1 MKVDI
6 NLPNSDEYS
15 TEQLEA
21 MSNSACDHLEEIYNS
36 NAYPKLVV
44 ERSWSN
50 HNPVISGELARPDTI
65 RWYLIREIS
74 RLLSMGAKIS
84 VERSREPTDLNNP
97 SLLKI
102 LDEKSWDITKKKLF
116 LFSPER
122 MDLSIQRI
130 SHYTGTPAADF
141 QRYVLLT
148 NYDMHMQSFLE
159 KFPNC
164 VQPNR
169 KVQMPAYHHKV
180 GDNEGVSIIN
190 IGVGPSNAKTITDHL
205 SVLRPDAMIMVGHC
219 GGIRNH
225 QKIGDFVLASG
236 YMRDD
241 HVLDEALPLSVPIVP
256 SELINKS
263 LEKALDKFELTYR
276 YGNVFTTADRNW
288 ELAIEKTLPKL
299 NLSRSMAIDMESAT
313 VATNGFRYRIQ
324 NATLLC
330 VSDRPLHGEP
340 KLPQAAQ
347 DFYRQTQRKH
357 IDIVLTAIDD
367 IRRHYPDGLP
377 NGSLR
382 SFDEPLMGGAG

>member
-1 MKVDI
+1 M
-6 NLPNSDEYS
+6 SDK
-15 TEQLEA
+15 
-21 MSNSACDHLEEIYNS
+21 ACDYLEEIYSSNS
-36 NAYPKLVV
+36 YPKLTV
-44 ERSWSN
+44 ERSWSR
-50 HNPVISGELARPDTI
+50 HNSVISGELARPETI
-65 RWYLIREIS
+65 RWYLKREIS
-74 RLLSMGAKIS
+74 RLLAMGANIS
-84 VERSREPTDLNNP
+84 VEASRKATDLNDP
-97 SLLKI
+97 SLLHI
-102 LDEKSWDITKKKLF
+102 LDEKQWDSTKKKLF

-130 SHYTGTPAADF
+130 QHYTGTQARDF

-148 NYDMHMQSFLE
+148 NYDMHMQSFVE
-159 KFPNC
+159 KFPDC
-164 VQPNR
+164 VQPER

-180 GDNEGVSIIN
+180 GDNEGVTIIN
-190 IGVGPSNAKTITDHL
+190 IGVGPSNAKTLTDHL
-205 SVLRPDAMIMVGHC
+205 AVLRPDAMVMVGHC

-225 QKIGDFVLASG
+225 QAIGDFVLASG

-241 HVLDEALPLSVPIVP
+241 HVLDEALPLSVPITP
-256 SELINKS
+256 SEIINKS
-263 LEKALDKFELTYR
+263 LEAALEKYNLNYR
-276 YGNVFTTADRNW
+276 YGTVFTTADRNW
-288 ELAIEKTLPKL
+288 ELAIDKTLPKL

-357 IDIVLTAIDD
+357 IEIVLTAIDEL
-367 IRRHYPDGLP
+367 RLHYPQGLP

-382 SFDEPLMGGAG
+382 SSNEPLMGGPG

>member
-1 MKVDI
+1 MKFDI
-6 NLPNSDEYS
+6 NLPVDSKY
-15 TEQLEA
+15 TAEQLDSMA
-21 MSNSACDHLEEIYNS
+21 NTACDHLEDIYDN

-44 ERSWSN
+44 ERSWSA
-50 HNPVISGELARPDTI
+50 HNPVISGELARPATI
-65 RWYLIREIS
+65 RWYLKREIC

-84 VERSREPTDLNNP
+84 VESSREPTDLNNP

-102 LDEKSWDITKKKLF
+102 LDEKTWDITKKKLF

-130 SHYTGTPAADF
+130 SHYTGTPAEDF

-159 KFPNC
+159 KFPDC
-164 VQPNR
+164 VQPQR

-180 GDNEGVSIIN
+180 GDNEGVTIIN
-190 IGVGPSNAKTITDHL
+190 IGVGPSNAKTLTDHL
-205 SVLRPDAMIMVGHC
+205 AVLRPDAMIMVGHC

-241 HVLDEALPLSVPIVP
+241 HVLDEALPLSVPIIP

-263 LEKALDKFELTYR
+263 LEKALDKFALTYR

-347 DFYRQTQRKH
+347 DFYRQTQKKH

-367 IRRHYPDGLP
+367 LRQNYPNGLP

-382 SFDEPLMGGAG
+382 SIDEPLMGGAG